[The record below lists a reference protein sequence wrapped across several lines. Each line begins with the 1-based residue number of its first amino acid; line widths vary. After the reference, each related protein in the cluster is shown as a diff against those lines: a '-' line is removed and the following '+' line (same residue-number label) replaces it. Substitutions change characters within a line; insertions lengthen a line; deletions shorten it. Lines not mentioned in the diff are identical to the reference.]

1 MRRKNNFYLL
11 LSLPSIIL
19 VAVMFVFPLVAVFSA
34 SLSGNSL
41 SSVLSESYTYRLLLF
56 TLGQAALSALISI
69 VLAIPFALFF
79 STYTFKGRKLVMAL
93 TDTAFVLPSIIVV
106 LSFVIWYGN
115 NGLLN
120 NFLSYISGGKMKLSI
135 LYSYRGVILAHVYL
149 NFPLAFSILTGAMIS
164 AGESEEKAASSLGAG
179 KMRVFFT
186 VTLYKIKGSIY
197 QTFLLIL
204 LFCFPSFL
212 IVMTL
217 GGSPKYYTIEAEI
230 YRRAYTDGNLSSA
243 SSLSLFSFVIMAFLL
258 LVTSA
263 GKKEKNIQRK
273 GKRLIKA
280 EGKKRFLSVLL
291 SLIIVIFMLP
301 PLLSLVYRAFWTKDG
316 VFTLIGWEK
325 IIKDDAVKEALLT
338 SLTLG
343 LLSSFIATETATT
356 LAVSSVRRRSRLIPL
371 LTSLP
376 LAIGSVTIGL
386 GFSFLSS
393 FFNFRGKTASFVLTL
408 LSHIT
413 VILPFALRTILPGAK
428 RISERVLY
436 SALTLSENRM
446 DAYRKVEKPMLRP
459 FRRRAFAFAFCLTLG
474 ETNATLALGNGRV
487 TTLPVLIYKMIQQY
501 NYQGASELSLILLV
515 ISLTVFAFSER
526 GGDES
531 VIS

>member
-1 MRRKNNFYLL
+1 MRRKNTFYLL

-19 VAVMFVFPLVAVFSA
+19 VAIMFVFPLIAVFSK
-34 SLSGNSL
+34 SL
-41 SSVLSESYTYRLLLF
+41 SSNSLAETLKDSYTYRLLLF
-56 TLGQAALSALISI
+56 TMGQAVLSALISI
-69 VLAIPFALFF
+69 VLAVPFALFF
-79 STYTFKGRKLVMAL
+79 STYTFRGRKLVMAV

-106 LSFVIWYGN
+106 LSFVICYGN

-120 NFLSYISGGKMKLSI
+120 NLLSSISGGKLSLHI
-135 LYSYRGVILAHVYL
+135 LYSYGAIILAHVYL
-149 NFPLAFSILTGAMIS
+149 NFPLAFSILTGSMIS
-164 AGESEEKAASSLGAG
+164 AGDSEEKAASSLGAG
-179 KMRVFFT
+179 KMKVFFT
-186 VTLYKIKGSIY
+186 VTLFKIKGSIY
-197 QTFLLIL
+197 QTFLLIM

-230 YRRAYTDGNLSSA
+230 YRRAYTDGNLSSS
-243 SSLSLFSFVIMAFLL
+243 SSLALFSFIVVAFLL
-258 LVTSA
+258 LITSA
-263 GKKEKNIQRK
+263 GKKERKIQKK
-273 GKRLIKA
+273 GKSLIKA
-280 EGKKRFLSVLL
+280 EGKKKFISLIL
-291 SLIIVIFMLP
+291 SLVIILFMLP

-316 VFTLIGWEK
+316 LFTLKGWEK
-325 IIKDDAVKEALLT
+325 IMSDNSVKKALIT
-338 SLTLG
+338 SIVIG

-356 LAVSSVRRRSRLIPL
+356 LAISSVRRKSRFIPL
-371 LTSLP
+371 LLSLP
-376 LAIGSVTIGL
+376 MATGSVTIGL

-393 FFNFRGKTASFVLTL
+393 ALNFKGKAPATILTL

-413 VILPFALRTILPGAK
+413 VILPFALRTVLPGAK

-436 SALTLSENRM
+436 SALTLSSNRM